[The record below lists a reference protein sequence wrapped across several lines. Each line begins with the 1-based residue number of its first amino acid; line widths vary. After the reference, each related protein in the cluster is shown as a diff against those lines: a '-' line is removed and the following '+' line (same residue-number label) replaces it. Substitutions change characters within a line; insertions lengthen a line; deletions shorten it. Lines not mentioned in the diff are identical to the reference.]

1 MTNQEIWDTALRQ
14 SAIDCGC
21 LPEDFL
27 SPENRIVRSGKN
39 PAARKYLDLPFPC
52 NLVTYGNGIVAS
64 VSGELEGCHI
74 HLQSGNA

>member
-52 NLVTYGNGIVAS
+52 NLVT
-64 VSGELEGCHI
+64 
-74 HLQSGNA
+74 